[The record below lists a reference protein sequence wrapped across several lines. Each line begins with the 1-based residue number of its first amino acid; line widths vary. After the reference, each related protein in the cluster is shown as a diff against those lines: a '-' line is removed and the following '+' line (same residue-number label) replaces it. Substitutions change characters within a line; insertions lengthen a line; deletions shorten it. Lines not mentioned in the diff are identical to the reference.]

1 MPHLILAS
9 VSTGMSDS
17 HDFAELSTEHI
28 YALNLNC
35 LNINPAVSL
44 DHFLERLPRLVP
56 VDDNS
61 MHVPFVRV
69 ALAMSFLT

>member
-1 MPHLILAS
+1 MILAS
-9 VSTGMSDS
+9 VSTGMDDC

-28 YALNLNC
+28 YALDLNC
-35 LNINPAVSL
+35 LNINPAVFP
-44 DHFLERLPRLVP
+44 DHCLERFPRLVP

>member
-1 MPHLILAS
+1 LILAS
-9 VSTGMSDS
+9 VSTGMSDC

-28 YALNLNC
+28 YALNLDC

-44 DHFLERLPRLVP
+44 DHCLERLPRLVP

-61 MHVPFVRV
+61 MHLPFVRV